1 MDASWVLITVLD
13 CGLSQ
18 LRIEQKKK

>member
-13 CGLSQ
+13 CRLSQ